1 MADNRMIIFSFLQ
14 LPEVSEVFK
23 DCWILLM
30 EAWKIDSNEKNLM
43 WPLSAETCSFL
54 SKNIA
59 SN

>member
-43 WPLSAETCSFL
+43 MATIGR
-54 SKNIA
+54 NV
-59 SN
+59 